1 MLSRG
6 APLSERLLAGSLLL
20 LSTLGFLYYTVWTL
34 VLPFVDAEQLWV
46 HALFPARHWAVAL
59 PALAGA
65 LLLLAVGLYVA
76 AVLLGAKRK

>member
-1 MLSRG
+1 
-6 APLSERLLAGSLLL
+6 
-20 LSTLGFLYYTVWTL
+20 VWTL